1 MESNFETGFK
11 AYFNGAKYSASTN
24 LEWINGWS
32 KAERESRC
40 GWYDQYGEPNRERNK
55 AFS

>member
-1 MESNFETGFK
+1 MISKYDEGFA
-11 AYFNGAKYSASTN
+11 AYFDGAKYSASTN

-55 AFS
+55 AFA